1 MSTSQITYPKELSW
15 LSFNERVLQEAA
27 DPRNP
32 IIERIRFLGIF
43 SNNQDEYFK
52 VRVADLRRRSQQEE
66 KRSGTHEA
74 RKLLNKVQSRVR
86 KLSDEFDTIY
96 ASLEEELKKKKIFL
110 LKESELS
117 EKQSIWLKHRFNTKI
132 LRHIVPIQ
140 VSSQRRLED
149 SLQSEISYLIV
160 QLQKAEKIDYYVID
174 LPESLP
180 RFVNVP
186 PDRGT
191 ARNYFMMMDEVIRH
205 CLDEIFSGFFEY
217 DSLNAWSMKFS
228 RDSQYTLGEDHEQS
242 LIKKLSEG
250 MKQRMHGDPVRLT
263 YDRTMPK
270 AMRLMLQEQL
280 GFEDLD
286 TVIPGGRYR
295 KVRDFIGFPNPIG
308 PHLEFRKLPAVLSQ
322 RFQTKGNV
330 FEAIDEGDI
339 LLHYPYH
346 RFSHFTEFVRQ
357 AAFDPS
363 VRAIQINIYRAA
375 KNSRVAES
383 LIDAARNGKFVSVNI
398 ELTARFDEQHNLQ
411 MTEKFVDAGI
421 RVTFGIPGLK
431 VHSKLCVVSKEIDG
445 KERLYAVISTG
456 NFNEKTAQIY
466 TDFALFTSN
475 QEICSEARE
484 VFSFIDHSYRQPRL
498 RHLMVSPINTRE
510 VISKAIHQEIINVQ
524 AGGTG
529 LIRAKMN
536 NLDDPQLIDDLCEAS
551 QAGVKIE
558 LLVRGMCTLK
568 AGIEGISANIRI
580 ISIVD
585 RFLEHSRVIHFYNNG
600 FNNLFISSA
609 DWMTR
614 NLDER
619 VEVTTP
625 IYDEQLK
632 QQLLDTLDIQFK
644 DNYKARIINATQNNP
659 YVQRGNKRRIHS
671 QELIYDLVTQH
682 EENAIE

>member
-1 MSTSQITYPKELSW
+1 MNTSQIIYPKELSW
-15 LSFNERVLQEAA
+15 LAFNERVLQEAA

-32 IIERIRFLGIF
+32 IIERLRFMGIF

-52 VRVADLRRRSQQEE
+52 VRVAGLRRKSQQEE
-66 KRSGTHEA
+66 LRSGTHEA
-74 RKLLNKVQSRVR
+74 RTLLNKVQAKVR
-86 KLSDEFDTIY
+86 KLSDEFDAIY
-96 ASLEEELKKKKIFL
+96 AELEVELQKKKIFL

-117 EKQSIWLKHRFNTKI
+117 EKQSAWLKQRFKNKI
-132 LRHIVPIQ
+132 LRHIVPIL
-140 VSSQRRLED
+140 VTSQRRLEN

-160 QLQKAEKIDYYVID
+160 QLKKGSDISYYVID

-205 CLDEIFSGFFEY
+205 CLDEIFGGFFDY
-217 DSLNAWSMKFS
+217 DALDAWSMKFS
-228 RDSQYTLGEDHEQS
+228 RDSDYTLGEDHEQS

-250 MKQRMHGDPVRLT
+250 MKQRMHGEPVRLS

-270 AMRLMLQEQL
+270 AMRLMLQDQL

-295 KVRDFIGFPNPIG
+295 NFRDFIGFPNPIG
-308 PHLEFRKLPAVLSQ
+308 PHLEFRKLPSVVSK
-322 RFQTKGNV
+322 RFTQKGNV
-330 FEAIDEGDI
+330 FDAIDEADI

-363 VRAIQINIYRAA
+363 VTAIQINIYRAA

-383 LIDAARNGKFVSVNI
+383 LIDAAKNGKFVSVNI

-421 RVTFGIPGLK
+421 RVTFGIPSLK
-431 VHSKLCVVSKEIDG
+431 VHSKLCVVSREIAG
-445 KERLYAVISTG
+445 KERLYSVISTG
-456 NFNEKTAQIY
+456 NFNEKTAKIY

-510 VISKAIHQEIINVQ
+510 GISKRIQQEITNVQ
-524 AGGTG
+524 AGGKG

-536 NLDDPQLIDDLCEAS
+536 NLDDGALIADLCEAS
-551 QAGVKIE
+551 EAGVKIE
-558 LLVRGMCTLK
+558 LLIRGMCTLK
-568 AGIEGISANIRI
+568 PGVSGISSNIRI

-585 RFLEHSRVIHFYNNG
+585 RYLEHSRVVHFHNNG
-600 FNNLFISSA
+600 FDDVFISSA
-609 DWMTR
+609 DWMSR

-619 VEVTTP
+619 VEVTAP
-625 IYDEQLK
+625 IYDDELK
-632 QQLLDTLDIQFK
+632 KQILATLEMQFK
-644 DNYKARIINATQNNP
+644 DNAKARIINTTQNNP
-659 YVQRGNKRRIHS
+659 YVSRGNRRTIRSQHAIHN
-671 QELIYDLVTQH
+671 LVVGM
-682 EENAIE
+682 EEDES